1 MGFFQRIS
9 RYFRALFGGAMSSIE
24 DPELILRQTIDDMRA
39 KIPRMNEGL
48 TKMRAGATLLEE
60 ELKQYET
67 DSRKLKSTI
76 RAALEQG
83 DETVAAGYA
92 VRLRDLQAGYER
104 TRAQLEQAVKAYEQ
118 ANELRKEY
126 KKEIERKT
134 REFEQAVDAKRIA
147 EFKKEVASAFETF
160 QVGDVDYTYKEMMD
174 KMRRKTAEAEA
185 RLDVAM
191 DHLDVEQYKLQRRA
205 EELEAKEILNQFKVE
220 WGFETETAPR
230 PEKTLGTVEPD
241 KEAQ

>member
-1 MGFFQRIS
+1 MR
-9 RYFRALFGGAMSSIE
+9 SIE
-24 DPELILRQTIDDMRA
+24 DPELILRQTLDDMRA
-39 KIPRMNEGL
+39 KLPKMNEGL
-48 TKMRAGATLLEE
+48 TKMRAGAMLLEK

-92 VRLRDLQAGYER
+92 VRLRDLHAGSER
-104 TRAQLEQAVKAYEQ
+104 TREQLEQAIKAYDQ
-118 ANELRKEY
+118 ASELRNEY
-126 KKEIERKT
+126 KKEIEKKSS
-134 REFEQAVDAKRIA
+134 EFEQAVDAKRIA

-174 KMRRKTAEAEA
+174 KMRRKTAQDEA

-191 DHLDVEQYKLQRRA
+191 DHIDVEQYKLQRRA
-205 EELEAKEILNQFKVE
+205 EELEAKEILNQFKAE
-220 WGFETETAPR
+220 WGFEAETSP
-230 PEKTLGTVEPD
+230 PPDKTLGSIESE
-241 KEAQ
+241 KETQ